1 MKNFALISPRDA
13 AHIKNLSIRAK
24 CIVEGTIAGLHKSP
38 YHGFSAEFLE
48 YRPYFQ
54 GESVRKIDWRKFAKS
69 ERAVVRLFEDETNL
83 SAHLL
88 VDKSASMCFKSDAAL
103 NKFEYAQTLAASIAR
118 IFIAQRDAVG
128 LAMFDSALGVLLP
141 PKSTNVQMEFILKAL
156 EQAVPSDAT
165 CCASAIELLAVKIRK
180 RGMTILISDLFDDP
194 DEIIRGLRHLKFV
207 KQDVIVLWIMDPFEH
222 AFKDAASY
230 RLSDLESGREL
241 LLDGDTAGRYFR
253 EGLDRHKNA
262 LVSACKE
269 LKIDLEMVFT
279 DEPFHRALLR
289 VLEKRRHH
297 F

>member
-1 MKNFALISPRDA
+1 MKNLTLITPRDA

-54 GESVRKIDWRKFAKS
+54 GESVRRIDWRKFAKS

-83 SAHLL
+83 AAHII

-103 NKFEYAQTLAASIAR
+103 NKFEYAQTLAAAIAR

-128 LAMFDSALGVLLP
+128 LAMFDASLGVLLP

-165 CCASAIELLAVKIRK
+165 CCASAIETLAVKIKK

-194 DEIIRGLRHLKFV
+194 DEILRGLRHLKFV

-241 LLDGDTAGRYFR
+241 LLDGDTARRYFR
-253 EGLDRHKNA
+253 DGLERHKNT
-262 LVSACKE
+262 LIHGCKE
-269 LKIDLEMVFT
+269 LKIDLELVST

>member
-1 MKNFALISPRDA
+1 MKNLTLITPRDA

-48 YRPYFQ
+48 YRSYFQ
-54 GESVRKIDWRKFAKS
+54 GESIRKIDWRKFAKS

-83 SAHLL
+83 SANILL
-88 VDKSASMCFKSDAAL
+88 DKSASMCFKSDAAL
-103 NKFEYAQTLAASIAR
+103 NKFEYAQTLAAAIAR

-128 LAMFDSALGVLLP
+128 LAMFDASLGVLLP
-141 PKSTNVQMEFILKAL
+141 PKSTNIQMELILKAL
-156 EQAVPSDAT
+156 EQAEPSDAT
-165 CCASAIELLAVKIRK
+165 CCASAIESLAVKIRK

-194 DEIIRGLRHLKFV
+194 EEIIRGLRHLKFV
-207 KQDVIVLWIMDPFEH
+207 KQDVIVLWILDPFEH

-241 LLDGDTAGRYFR
+241 LLDGNTASRYFR
-253 EGLDRHKNA
+253 EGLDRHKNI
-262 LVSACKE
+262 LVNACKE
-269 LKIDLEMVFT
+269 LRIDLELVST

>member
-1 MKNFALISPRDA
+1 MKNLTLISPRDA
-13 AHIKNLSIRAK
+13 AQIKNLSIRAK

-54 GESVRKIDWRKFAKS
+54 GESVRKIDWRKFAKT

-83 SAHLL
+83 SAHIL

-103 NKFEYAQTLAASIAR
+103 NKFEYAQTLAAAIAR

-128 LAMFDSALGVLLP
+128 LAMFDSSLGVLLP

-156 EQAVPSDAT
+156 EQVVPSDAT
-165 CCASAIELLAVKIRK
+165 CCASAIESLAVKIRK

-241 LLDGDTAGRYFR
+241 LLDGETARKYFH
-253 EGLDRHKNA
+253 EGLERHKDA
-262 LVSACKE
+262 LVHACKE
-269 LKIDLEMVFT
+269 LTIDLEMVST